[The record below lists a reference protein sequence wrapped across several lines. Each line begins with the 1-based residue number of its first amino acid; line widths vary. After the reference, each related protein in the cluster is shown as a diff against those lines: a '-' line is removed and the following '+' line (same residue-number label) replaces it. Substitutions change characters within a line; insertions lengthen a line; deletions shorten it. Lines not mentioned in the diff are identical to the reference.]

1 MLDLYFFITC
11 ATWMPFSRERN
22 KKESRHFHA
31 GTLMVI
37 YVFAKVGIFF
47 DLNYKKNQKK
57 HCFMFLYPFF

>member
-1 MLDLYFFITC
+1 MD
-11 ATWMPFSRERN
+11 PFSRERN

-57 HCFMFLYPFF
+57 HCFMFL